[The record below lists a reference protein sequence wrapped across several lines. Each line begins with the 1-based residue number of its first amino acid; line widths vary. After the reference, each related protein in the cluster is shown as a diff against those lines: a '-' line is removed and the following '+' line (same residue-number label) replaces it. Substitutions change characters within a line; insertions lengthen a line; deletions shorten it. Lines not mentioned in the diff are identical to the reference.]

1 MKNTLLIE
9 ILSEELPPHSLFQIR
24 DAFSDSIIK
33 SLSGFLDDN
42 YTVDKFISPRR
53 FGLTISNINKTEK
66 DKIIKRK
73 GPALSSA
80 LINNEPS
87 KALQGFIKSTNS
99 KLEELVIGDDGYYY
113 YNSNVIGKKLEA
125 VITNTINDAIK
136 AIPIAKA
143 MRWADNNYSFIRPL
157 HNIVLM
163 YNNQVL
169 DLTAPIMGL
178 TSSNKT
184 LGHRFMSNGYIT
196 IANASQYNQ
205 TMLTHANVVPSYEE
219 RINTIKSGLEIA
231 AKKLRLQVY
240 HSDGL
245 LEEVAAL
252 VEYPVVLVG
261 EFSPEFL
268 EVPQECLIL
277 SMAKNQKYFALVD
290 ANNKMNNKFLFVS
303 NIDSVTPEVIVNG
316 NQKVLAARL
325 TDAKFFYDF
334 DRKTKLIEQLDKLQN
349 VVYHNKIGTQYA
361 RIERLNNIATQ
372 INQQLHIG
380 LNSTALSNAIKLSKA
395 DLVTEMVGEFP
406 ELQGTMGKYYALH
419 DGYSN
424 EIANA
429 IESHY
434 QPRFSGDA
442 LPSGELAQIV
452 ALVDKLE
459 ILVGIFGIGLIPTGD
474 RDPFALRRTALGVI
488 RILLDKDLS
497 IIKLL
502 DISYANFYNVN
513 LAKNVSVLVYEFILS
528 RLSNYLNK
536 ELNYPLTL
544 VNAVID
550 SKPTKFNHIIN
561 LLDELT
567 EFSKTTNSKIIIAS
581 NKRIDNILRKNNI
594 AIAENNL
601 VSQSLLENEHETN
614 LFDLYTK
621 LLAQISAAVTTYNY
635 ADYFSL
641 LGKFADSI
649 DSFFTNVMVM
659 TDNVEV
665 QQNRINLLLNI
676 YIVFNQVI
684 ALTEINL

>member
-1 MKNTLLIE
+1 
-9 ILSEELPPHSLFQIR
+9 
-24 DAFSDSIIK
+24 
-33 SLSGFLDDN
+33 
-42 YTVDKFISPRR
+42 
-53 FGLTISNINKTEK
+53 
-66 DKIIKRK
+66 
-73 GPALSSA
+73 
-80 LINNEPS
+80 
-87 KALQGFIKSTNS
+87 
-99 KLEELVIGDDGYYY
+99 
-113 YNSNVIGKKLEA
+113 
-125 VITNTINDAIK
+125 
-136 AIPIAKA
+136 
-143 MRWADNNYSFIRPL
+143 
-157 HNIVLM
+157 
-163 YNNQVL
+163 
-169 DLTAPIMGL
+169 MGL

-268 EVPQECLIL
+268 EGPQECLIL